1 MDGDSVRLD
10 PKAVAAI
17 GALALIILVIIFI
30 ELCGRDDIE
39 PLAQGQTQ
47 QPGLATSTLGPTF
60 TPGPSPTV
68 GPVVPTQSPTPMPGG
83 RDRDAARVSDLQ
95 SLQATLD
102 IYADDN
108 GEFPNNENTVQTF
121 CVFEEFDVGCELLDV
136 LDELDEL
143 PKDPLGDASTNG
155 YWYASDGRTYELY
168 AQRES
173 DAFPVCIL
181 PRPDFLQD
189 FDSLLCVLGP

>member
-17 GALALIILVIIFI
+17 GALALIILTIIFI
-30 ELCGRDDIE
+30 ELCGRDEIE
-39 PLAQGQTQ
+39 PLTQGQTQ
-47 QPGLATSTLGPTF
+47 QPGLETATLGPTF

-68 GPVVPTQSPTPMPGG
+68 GPTVPTQSPTPMPGA
-83 RDRDAARVSDLQ
+83 RDRDAMRVSDLQ
-95 SLQATLD
+95 SLQAALLT
-102 IYADDN
+102 YADDK
-108 GEFPNNENTVQTF
+108 GEFPNNESTVQTL
-121 CVFEEFDVGCELLDV
+121 CVFPEFDVGCELLAV
-136 LDELDEL
+136 LDEVPRDPLDE
-143 PKDPLGDASTNG
+143 ASTNG
-155 YWYASDGRTYELY
+155 YWYASDGNTYELY

-181 PRPDFLQD
+181 EHPEFLRD

>member
-10 PKAVAAI
+10 PKAVLAI
-17 GALALIILVIIFI
+17 GALALIIFVIIFI
-30 ELCGRDDIE
+30 ELCGRDEID

-47 QPGLATSTLGPTF
+47 QPGLATATLGPTF

-68 GPVVPTQSPTPMPGG
+68 GPTVPTQSPTPMPGG
-83 RDRDAARVSDLQ
+83 RDRDAIRVVDLQ
-95 SLQATLD
+95 SLQAALD

-108 GEFPNNENTVQTF
+108 GEFPNNESTVQTL
-121 CVFEEFDVGCELLDV
+121 CVFTEFDVGCELLEV
-136 LDELDEL
+136 LGGL
-143 PKDPLGDASTNG
+143 PKDPLDDASTNG
-155 YWYASDGRTYELY
+155 YWYSSDGTTYELY

-173 DAFPVCIL
+173 SFFPVCIL
-181 PRPDFLQD
+181 ERPDFLQD

>member
-102 IYADDN
+102 IYAADDLFARADIITLHTPLTDATRAIIDAPAMTGQMIALDGGQHLGWKA
-108 GEFPNNENTVQTF
+108 GE
-121 CVFEEFDVGCELLDV
+121 
-136 LDELDEL
+136 
-143 PKDPLGDASTNG
+143 
-155 YWYASDGRTYELY
+155 
-168 AQRES
+168 
-173 DAFPVCIL
+173 
-181 PRPDFLQD
+181 
-189 FDSLLCVLGP
+189 